1 MWYRSWIALVLAMSG
16 ATSLASERMED
27 GKRSY
32 EAICAKCH
40 ETGVEGAPVVGRA
53 EDWSERPQLWEAVLM
68 EHADDGYIKMP
79 ARGDA
84 DYATEYDVKTAAEYM
99 LQLTYPD
106 LPAD

>member
-1 MWYRSWIALVLAMSG
+1 MLFRALIIPLLMLACSHL
-16 ATSLASERMED
+16 AASERLED

-40 ETGVEGAPVVGRA
+40 ETGVEGAPVVGRD
-53 EDWSERPQLWEAVLM
+53 EDWVDRPQLWEAVLM
-68 EHADDGYIKMP
+68 EHADAGYIKMP
-79 ARGDA
+79 ARGGA
-84 DYATEYDVKTAAEYM
+84 DYATEYDVKAAAEYM